1 MIRNTDKDAESKV
14 VDGPMEERRARP
26 SRALRFKVLSIC
38 WIFPSAGAV
47 WILFANGA
55 PWLRAATVREGLQ
68 SVTFEQWIAL
78 GLLSLQFVFVLLAL
92 GFGRGEKPRTE
103 IVRVEKPRAKVDN
116 TTRDQERK

>member
-1 MIRNTDKDAESKV
+1 MIRKTNENAESKV
-14 VDGPMEERRARP
+14 VDGPMEEHWPRP

-92 GFGRGEKPRTE
+92 GFCRWERPRTE
-103 IVRVEKPRAKVDN
+103 IVPVENPRPKVDN
-116 TTRDQERK
+116 TTSD

>member
-1 MIRNTDKDAESKV
+1 MIQKTSEHVESKIV
-14 VDGPMEERRARP
+14 EGPVEERRRRT

-38 WIFPSAGAV
+38 WILPSAGAV

-55 PWLRAATVREGLQ
+55 PWLRATTVTQGLQ

-92 GFGRGEKPRTE
+92 GFGRGEGPRTE
-103 IVRVEKPRAKVDN
+103 IVRVENPRAKVDN
-116 TTRDQERK
+116 TTRG

>member
-1 MIRNTDKDAESKV
+1 MIRNTNENAESKI
-14 VDGPMEERRARP
+14 VDGPVEERRPRA

-38 WIFPSAGAV
+38 WIFPSAGAA

-55 PWLRAATVREGLQ
+55 PWLRAPTVREGLQ

-92 GFGRGEKPRTE
+92 GFSRGEKARIE
-103 IVRVEKPRAKVDN
+103 IVPVEKPRAEADN
-116 TTRDQERK
+116 TTRN

>member
-1 MIRNTDKDAESKV
+1 MIRNTDKNAESNILA
-14 VDGPMEERRARP
+14 GPVEERRPRP

-55 PWLRAATVREGLQ
+55 PWLRAATVTQGLQ
-68 SVTFEQWIAL
+68 SVTFEEWIAL

-92 GFGRGEKPRTE
+92 GFGRGERPRTE
-103 IVRVEKPRAKVDN
+103 IVPVENPRPKVDN
-116 TTRDQERK
+116 TTSD

>member
-1 MIRNTDKDAESKV
+1 M
-14 VDGPMEERRARP
+14 DGSVEERRPRA

-47 WILFANGA
+47 WILFGNGA

-78 GLLSLQFVFVLLAL
+78 GLLSLQFIFALLAL
-92 GFGRGEKPRTE
+92 GFGRGERPRTE

-116 TTRDQERK
+116 TTRD

>member
-1 MIRNTDKDAESKV
+1 MIRKTNENAESKV
-14 VDGPMEERRARP
+14 VDGPVEGRRPRP

-38 WIFPSAGAV
+38 WILPSAGAV

-55 PWLRAATVREGLQ
+55 PWLRATTVTQGLQ

-92 GFGRGEKPRTE
+92 GFGRGEGPRTE
-103 IVRVEKPRAKVDN
+103 IVRVENPRAKVDN
-116 TTRDQERK
+116 TTRG

>member
-14 VDGPMEERRARP
+14 VDGPVEERRPRA

-38 WIFPSAGAV
+38 WIFPSAGAA

-55 PWLRAATVREGLQ
+55 PWLRAPTVREGLQ
-68 SVTFEQWIAL
+68 SVTLEQWIAL

-92 GFGRGEKPRTE
+92 GFSRAERPRTE
-103 IVRVEKPRAKVDN
+103 IVRAQTTPAEVDS
-116 TTRDQERK
+116 TPQDS